1 MITVQNLSIAFGSQA
16 LFEEVNVKFT
26 PGNCYGLIGANGAGK
41 STFLKCL
48 AGKIESTSGS
58 VSIEPNKR
66 LSMLSQDH
74 FAFNEVPAL
83 TAVIMGHK
91 PLYAVMVEKE
101 ALYAKPD
108 FSEADGVRAGELE
121 AVFADL
127 NGWEAEA
134 EAAKLLSE
142 LGVPVENHS
151 SLMKDLPDSDK
162 VRVLM
167 AQRVDRNARA
177 QIDIVVAV
185 HIPHGGAFAVVEDQL
200 ARLVIGHVIGLAF
213 AHEFRAQ
220 RAKIV
225 G

>member
-1 MITVQNLSIAFGSQA
+1 MITTQSLSVSFGSQS
-16 LFEEVNVKFT
+16 LFEEVDVKFT

-48 AGKIESTSGS
+48 AGKLESTSGS
-58 VSIEPNKR
+58 VSIEPDKR
-66 LSMLSQDH
+66 LGMLSQDH

-83 TAVIMGHK
+83 TAVIMAQK

-121 AVFADL
+121 AAFADL

-142 LGVPVENHS
+142 LGVPVANHS
-151 SLMKDLPDSDK
+151 SLMKELPDSEK
-162 VRVLM
+162 VRVL
-167 AQRVDRNARA
+167 
-177 QIDIVVAV
+177 
-185 HIPHGGAFAVVEDQL
+185 
-200 ARLVIGHVIGLAF
+200 
-213 AHEFRAQ
+213 
-220 RAKIV
+220 
-225 G
+225 

>member
-1 MITVQNLSIAFGSQA
+1 MITVENLSIAFGSQT
-16 LFEEVNVKFT
+16 LFEEVDVKFT

-48 AGKIESTSGS
+48 AGKIESTSGT

-83 TAVIMGHK
+83 TA
-91 PLYAVMVEKE
+91 EKD

-121 AVFADL
+121 AAFADL

-142 LGVPVENHS
+142 LGVAAAKHLSP
-151 SLMKDLPDSDK
+151 MKD
-162 VRVLM
+162 
-167 AQRVDRNARA
+167 
-177 QIDIVVAV
+177 
-185 HIPHGGAFAVVEDQL
+185 
-200 ARLVIGHVIGLAF
+200 
-213 AHEFRAQ
+213 
-220 RAKIV
+220 
-225 G
+225 

>member
-1 MITVQNLSIAFGSQA
+1 MISTAGVSLSYGSHK
-16 LFEEVNVKFT
+16 LFEDVNIKFT

-74 FAFNEVPAL
+74 FAFDEVPAL

-91 PLYAVMVEKE
+91 ALHALMVEKD

-121 AVFADL
+121 AAFVDL
-127 NGWEAEA
+127 NGWDAEA

-142 LGVPVENHS
+142 LGVPAAKHS
-151 SLMKDLPDSDK
+151 SLMKDLADSEK

-167 AQRVDRNARA
+167 AQALFGNP
-177 QIDIVVAV
+177 DI
-185 HIPHGGAFAVVEDQL
+185 L
-200 ARLVIGHVIGLAF
+200 L
-213 AHEFRAQ
+213 
-220 RAKIV
+220 
-225 G
+225 